1 MLGACAAIL
10 QGSDA
15 DGDGDLCAGVGDH
28 RATLRHRAGASDK
41 QLDASARQQLRQ
53 QQARPILERLHAYL
67 QEQQATALPKSPLG
81 AAIGYELRNWVA
93 LTRYTEDGRLKID
106 NNGAEQAL
114 RPTCWGAKIG
124 CSRAAK
130 RRRTEPRSCVHWS
143 RLPAPANQ
151 SVRLPVGHHRA
162 GFDASGPGSCWS

>member
-28 RATLRHRAGASDK
+28 RAALRHRAGASDK
-41 QLDASARQQLRQ
+41 QLDAYARQQLRQ

-130 RRRTEPRSCVHWS
+130 RRRTEPRSCVHWC
-143 RLPAPANQ
+143 RPA
-151 SVRLPVGHHRA
+151 STCKSIRSSTCGTSSS
-162 GFDASGPGSCWS
+162 GFRRIRPGSGWS